1 MSQKDMEALVVGS
14 RRQINLDVLLPNN
27 NRADIQVPSAGG
39 ELHFTLLRENNE
51 IHRDDYYNGYTDT
64 SGSPQPTRLVRQSN
78 GRYYYPFGLNG
89 VEQTECGLYQAIW
102 DYRIANQ
109 FDYETEWQLIRVIPT
124 SSLELI
130 EDLRLILDKALK
142 YYNEKVP
149 TPTRI
154 GYSTGMLVK
163 YLELGLAGINSQPPY
178 PTWASLELFPKAYK
192 SLLIKAALYWG
203 VTSQLLYAIDTDIT
217 NYSDNGLSYVK
228 QHAPQ
233 LAAYLASIKDDLKND
248 IPKFKMQFV
257 AIGSVVMRNTISYR
271 WDTLIQNAPNGATLR
286 GFFTTPL

>member
-1 MSQKDMEALVVGS
+1 MSQKDLEALIVGS

-64 SGSPQPTRLVRQSN
+64 SGTSQPTRLVRQSN

-89 VEQTECGLYQAIW
+89 AEQTECGLYQAIW

-109 FDYETEWQLIRVIPT
+109 FDYETEWQLIRVVPT
-124 SSLELI
+124 STLDALS
-130 EDLRLILDKALK
+130 DLRLLLDKSQK

-154 GYSTGMLVK
+154 GFSMGMLVMF
-163 YLELGLAGINSQPPY
+163 LELGLSYINNTPPY
-178 PTWASLELFPKAYK
+178 PTWATLEYFPREYK
-192 SLLIKAALYWG
+192 SLLVRSALMHG
-203 VTSQLLYAIDTDIT
+203 LLSQYLYATDTDIT

-233 LAAYLASIKDDLKND
+233 LFQALQSIKEDLKAE

-257 AIGSVVMRNTISYR
+257 NIGSVVMRNTISYR
-271 WDTLIQNAPNGATLR
+271 WDTLIQNAPAGATLR
-286 GFFTTPL
+286 GFFTTPA